1 MPLLLPPPPPS
12 SSTFLPLP
20 FLPSLKFCFFLFA
33 GYPQAL
39 SSSLKTLKEIPKLQK
54 VRYFPENITDE
65 PWTDSKI
72 LKRYNLT
79 FPYYPFRTLAPR
91 DMHLNRQSSTAF
103 EPHAPLFPAHMQIDL
118 TFKRRQKLDLI
129 DFMLPLNLTPT
140 KGSETGTLT
149 ETERNEALG
158 YGGTGS
164 NPATKHSV
172 VSVTVAL
179 NDVYLI
185 VSSCSSSSNGSCTN
199 CIGTNCI
206 GTICIGTNCIGTN
219 CIGNKLYRTQI
230 VSGTYCIGNKLYREQ
245 IVSGTNC
252 IGYRDILYTNI
263 IYTLQSLYVTKF
275 IQKFFV
281 QKQN

>member
-1 MPLLLPPPPPS
+1 VCSNFFLDFDGWSHISALEQNFNPSASDVKRKQKRGNSNFVNPFIFLATFITPPPSS

-20 FLPSLKFCFFLFA
+20 FLPSLKLCFFLFA

-39 SSSLKTLKEIPKLQK
+39 SGSLKTLKEIPKLQK
-54 VRYFPENITDE
+54 ESYFPENITDE

-103 EPHAPLFPAHMQIDL
+103 EPHAPLFPAHTQIDL
-118 TFKRRQKLDLI
+118 TFKRRHKLDLI

-149 ETERNEALG
+149 ETERNEALA
-158 YGGTGS
+158 YGGPGS

-179 NDVYLI
+179 HDVYLL
-185 VSSCSSSSNGSCTN
+185 VSSCSSSSNNTHNSFYAFTIDFFFFCCTCVFSTPIPLPPSRTPSKTGS
-199 CIGTNCI
+199 
-206 GTICIGTNCIGTN
+206 
-219 CIGNKLYRTQI
+219 LP
-230 VSGTYCIGNKLYREQ
+230 
-245 IVSGTNC
+245 
-252 IGYRDILYTNI
+252 
-263 IYTLQSLYVTKF
+263 
-275 IQKFFV
+275 
-281 QKQN
+281 